1 MPLKNYGLLKAALVK
16 AVPGRESNS
25 SPEPHFQLH
34 LNDGQSDWRVAINVR
49 SKAFPSELLYYIVD
63 DFRHPI
69 LERLTPL
76 PGGYVAA
83 AGAESGLALDLL
95 RMDLFETEFLVA
107 VPYAVEGAA
116 NDLNEIL
123 DMRIE
128 AARKR
133 PGATFYVWGE
143 SWDEP
148 AVKDKVFGFAHGRGL
163 HDIHMNQGNFGAFM
177 ADDGVYQDGALLI
190 HLPAVEGH
198 KERWI
203 AVFLVFQSQ
212 ALRTDDDGHSIVP
225 VSIVAARVRPRKGE
239 APTIMLL
246 NASPDPVDL
255 TGYRVYHL
263 DEKLP
268 IPDATVLPPG
278 ATITVA
284 LPQTSRRDPL
294 AHPGGYLR
302 LLDAEGRKVDA
313 AYYGPEQVLREGWQI
328 VF

>member
-25 SPEPHFQLH
+25 SPEPHYQLH
-34 LNDGQSDWRVAINVR
+34 LNDGQADWRIAINVR

-63 DFRHPI
+63 DFKHPI
-69 LERLTPL
+69 LEKLATL
-76 PGGYVAA
+76 PSGYAPSQ
-83 AGAESGLALDLL
+83 GADSGIGLDLL
-95 RMDLFETEFLVA
+95 RMDLFELEFLVA

-128 AARKR
+128 AARAR

-148 AVKDKVFGFAHGRGL
+148 AVKDKIFGFPHGRGV
-163 HDIHMNQGNFGAFM
+163 HDVHMNQGNFGAFM
-177 ADDGVYQDGALLI
+177 ADDGTWQDGALMI

-198 KERWI
+198 RERWI

-212 ALRTDDDGHSIVP
+212 ALRTDADGHSIVP
-225 VSIVAARVRPRKGE
+225 VSIVAAKVRPRKGE
-239 APTIMLL
+239 APSLMLL

-255 TGYRVYHL
+255 TRYRVYHF
-263 DEKLP
+263 DEKLL
-268 IPDATVLPPG
+268 IADGTVLPPG
-278 ATITVA
+278 ATLTIP
-284 LPQTSRRDPL
+284 LPLPPRRDPN
-294 AHPGGYLR
+294 AASGGYLR